1 MKKEYIIEIK
11 VNDYNRNFGE
21 ITDQIKDW
29 LIKVDGI
36 EGLTIRSKDSEV
48 KDGK

>member
-21 ITDQIKDW
+21 IADQIQNY
-29 LIKVDGI
+29 LIKIDGV
-36 EGLTIRSKDSEV
+36 EGLSIRSKEDAR
-48 KDGK
+48 